1 MVGGG
6 FDELAPR
13 RGSSAPAR
21 GAAPAAAGAAT
32 NPTPIITMQVAVRLD
47 QAAVFA
53 GDEISGDCIASCA
66 AGAEG
71 VVQMRIVGRCV
82 TASGNING
90 DLCIL
95 QSAVAEFTVSSSSN
109 AARFTCRLPL
119 SICPTY
125 RSDVVQVHY
134 HVQTEIMPPVAS
146 EGPISRV
153 PFRVLAT
160 PPDSE
165 QATSTNWNLF
175 CERASHSSIYLMLY
189 LSFHYR
195 ELNSP
200 RNCTFPT
207 IR

>member
-1 MVGGG
+1 
-6 FDELAPR
+6 
-13 RGSSAPAR
+13 
-21 GAAPAAAGAAT
+21 
-32 NPTPIITMQVAVRLD
+32 MQVAVRLD

-53 GDEISGDCIASCA
+53 GDEISGDCIALCE
-66 AGAEG
+66 AGVEG
-71 VVQMRIVGRCV
+71 AVRMLIVGRCV
-82 TASGNING
+82 IASGNGVAG

-95 QSAVAEFTVSSSSN
+95 QSAVAEFAVSSSSN

-134 HVQTEIMPPVAS
+134 HVQTEIMLPVAS

-165 QATSTNWNLF
+165 QAMSANWDVF

-189 LSFHYR
+189 LSLIEIH
-195 ELNSP
+195 LAIAL
-200 RNCTFPT
+200 FPSFVDPMHCSAVV
-207 IR
+207 